1 VILWLPFF
9 FIVCAYPLAKLV
21 DRIPKHTI
29 SGEASAVAILSA
41 VVLGCVLSL
50 TSGPQLARAGVFAT
64 ERRLQNIGRA
74 TAWIKQ
80 NTQPQ
85 GPVAISY
92 FCLNPDAFY
101 TWLRSL
107 EVPVPLSVFDGR
119 EYLMWRGDRSTLR
132 GRTGYAC
139 ATPSD
144 VVSIKTNLDVQ
155 SFGEGTDP
163 YSDPRFERV
172 ATFGSGPD
180 EVDLFHFDQR

>member
-1 VILWLPFF
+1 M
-9 FIVCAYPLAKLV
+9 
-21 DRIPKHTI
+21 
-29 SGEASAVAILSA
+29 
-41 VVLGCVLSL
+41 
-50 TSGPQLARAGVFAT
+50 
-64 ERRLQNIGRA
+64 
-74 TAWIKQ
+74 
-80 NTQPQ
+80 
-85 GPVAISY
+85 AISY

-119 EYLMWRGDRSTLR
+119 EYLIWRGDRSTLR

-144 VVSIKTNLDVQ
+144 VVSIKANLDVQ

-180 EVDLFHFDQR
+180 EVDLFHFGQR